1 VSKRDIQRTCPEQD
15 FQSQIHAETLRPT
28 PSACQS
34 ACHIQAQR
42 RQGGQLDCRD
52 ISADDIAE
60 VPLPS
65 ICSDIS
71 LTAPRSTNNDI
82 SVHSLLTANH
92 LYPSSNFNTL
102 DMALLTDN
110 AQTTITTDLSMII
123 GIGLKFHHCFLIFTF
138 IGFILSLFFYPTN
151 ATLLPYAFCQIL
163 NLLCVSFL
171 FGDRYLG
178 NGDTD
183 WREFLHDGRAIVQ
196 TGPLPDKCV
205 TEQ

>member
-1 VSKRDIQRTCPEQD
+1 MSKRDIQRTCPEQD

-52 ISADDIAE
+52 ISAADIAE

-138 IGFILSLFFYPTN
+138 IGFILSLFFLSHKCNTI
-151 ATLLPYAFCQIL
+151 TVCILSDIKSSVCFFFVRGQISRQRWHRL
-163 NLLCVSFL
+163 AWIFA
-171 FGDRYLG
+171 R
-178 NGDTD
+178 
-183 WREFLHDGRAIVQ
+183 R
-196 TGPLPDKCV
+196 
-205 TEQ
+205 